1 VPIFLGVSTV
11 DFGYEVTDEG
21 LLIERREI
29 GAQEVIA
36 SAKETMMVDL
46 EEDIRVMLELSRH
59 IYRINKNGDVNCDGH

>member
-1 VPIFLGVSTV
+1 MPIFLGVSTV

-21 LLIERREI
+21 LLVERREI

-36 SAKETMMVDL
+36 GAKETMMVDL

-59 IYRINKNGDVNCDGH
+59 VYRINKNGDVNCDGH

>member
-1 VPIFLGVSTV
+1 MPIFLGVSTV

-59 IYRINKNGDVNCDGH
+59 VYRINKNGDVNCDGH

>member
-59 IYRINKNGDVNCDGH
+59 VYRINKNGDVNCDGH